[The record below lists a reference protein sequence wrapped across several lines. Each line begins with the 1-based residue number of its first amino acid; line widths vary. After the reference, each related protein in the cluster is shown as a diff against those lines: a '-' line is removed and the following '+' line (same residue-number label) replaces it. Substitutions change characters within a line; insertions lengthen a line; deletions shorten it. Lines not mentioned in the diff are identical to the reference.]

1 MAKLRSPVAWI
12 RRVLLVFIVFGV
24 IALAGLFWFGRAG
37 QEAAKPK
44 PRTGT
49 ALPDKTEN
57 LALIGQDFDYTF
69 TEGEKPL
76 FRIRGESVKADRQD
90 TIYLD
95 KVGLTLYD
103 KLGRAFEV
111 ESQTASFNRLQNE
124 GRLEG
129 DVRLRGPEGL
139 TLRTPV
145 LLLQDR
151 GKILASVQP
160 VDIGYGVAGGGGGA
174 QYKVRSDLLR
184 IHLEREMYILVGNVE
199 LHSVPGVVP
208 AVALRA
214 DRVVYE
220 RHSRRLRSEGQVQ
233 LQRGGD
239 RMTAQIIN
247 TFLGPDERSTVFIR
261 AVLNVSGSLAG
272 HSDQPGAARV
282 DFSGKTLGMLTPPRE
297 DTAREIELEGTPGA
311 PATLIARGSGLTRK
325 LTSRRLEGR
334 MIDGVMKT
342 ARGVA
347 GVDLIETLAPK
358 KGQPAVPPR
367 TAHALGVLANFGPSG
382 QLAEAILRQD
392 VRFSDGKTKAR
403 GDRAVLQLDSGQGEF
418 YGAPVEAENERGRM
432 TGPHVVWEKQAGVL
446 RADGGV
452 RALLT
457 RAEEAGL
464 AGSALGSGKGPVW
477 VDARE
482 AYYRTNPQSFL
493 FRGAV
498 RAWRGKDL
506 LLTDEL
512 RGDKTEDRLYAK
524 GSVKTLWFPEDD
536 DKDKAAKPQEP
547 IEVVAPEMTYSQT
560 GRKLN
565 YTGGV
570 RVIQTARTLAC
581 KDLTVDLKEDKK
593 AEKMICT
600 GDARLAD
607 PKTGKTIN
615 GERAVYT
622 VDARQIDFSGTPA
635 APVKMRDKDGNQ
647 IQGGQVVYF
656 LDGGKVEI
664 KGKAGVPAPASSTPA
679 NPTAAPTPPVT
690 PGKPPTKPT
699 GREGGR

>member
-12 RRVLLVFIVFGV
+12 RRVLLVLLVFGV
-24 IALAGLFWFGRAG
+24 VALAGLFWFGRAG

-57 LALIGQDFDYTF
+57 LALIGEDFDYTF

-151 GKILASVQP
+151 GKILASVEP
-160 VDIGYGVAGGGGGA
+160 VDIGYGAPGGA

-220 RHSRRLRSEGQVQ
+220 RNSRRLRSEGRVQ

-239 RMTAQIIN
+239 RMKAQIIN
-247 TFLGPDERSTVFIR
+247 TFLGPDERSAVFIR
-261 AVLNVSGSLAG
+261 AVLEVSGSIAG
-272 HSDQPGAARV
+272 HSDQPGGARV
-282 DFSGKTLGMLTPPRE
+282 DFSGKTLGMLTPPQE
-297 DTAREIELEGTPGA
+297 ATAREIELEGTPIQ
-311 PATLIARGSGLTRK
+311 PATLVASGSGLIRK
-325 LTSRRLEGR
+325 LTARRLEGR

-342 ARGVA
+342 ARGVT
-347 GVDLIETLAPK
+347 GVDLIETLATR
-358 KGQPAVPPR
+358 KGQPPVPAR
-367 TAHALGVLANFGPSG
+367 TAHALGVLANFSPSG

-392 VRFSDGKTKAR
+392 VRFTDGKTKAR

-418 YGAPVEAENERGRM
+418 YGAPVEAESERGRM
-432 TGPHVVWEKQAGVL
+432 TGPHVVWEKKSGLL

-457 RAEEAGL
+457 QTQEAGL
-464 AGSALGSGKGPVW
+464 AGSALGSGKGPIW

-482 AYYRTNPQSFL
+482 AFYRTNPQSFL

-506 LLTDEL
+506 LLADEL

-524 GSVKTLWFPEDD
+524 GSVKSLWVPEDE
-536 DKDKAAKPQEP
+536 DKSSGKPQEP
-547 IEVVAPEMTYSQT
+547 IEVVAAEMVYSQT
-560 GRKLN
+560 GRKLE
-565 YTGGV
+565 YGGGV
-570 RVIQTARTLAC
+570 RVIQTSRTLAC
-581 KDLTVDLKEDKK
+581 KNLEVDLKEDKK

-600 GDARLAD
+600 GDARLND
-607 PKTGKTIN
+607 PKSGKTIT
-615 GERAVYT
+615 GERAVYS
-622 VDARQIDFSGTPA
+622 VDARQIDFSGTPG

-656 LDGGKVEI
+656 IDGGKVEI
-664 KGKAGVPAPASSTPA
+664 KGKSGLAAAPPATPAPPATETP
-679 NPTAAPTPPVT
+679 T
-690 PGKPPTKPT
+690 KPPTKPST

>member
-12 RRVLLVFIVFGV
+12 RRVLLVAFVLGLA
-24 IALAGLFWFGRAG
+24 ALGGLFWFGRSG
-37 QEAAKPK
+37 RETAKPR

-49 ALPDKTEN
+49 DLPDKTEN

-76 FRIRGESVKADRQD
+76 FRIRGESVKADRQE

-103 KLGRAFEV
+103 AQGRSYEV
-111 ESQTASFNRLQNE
+111 ESRTASFNRLQNE

-129 DVRLRGPEGL
+129 QVRLRGPEGL
-139 TLRTPV
+139 TLQTPV
-145 LLLQDR
+145 LLLQDQ

-160 VDIGYGVAGGGGGA
+160 VDIGYGEAGGA
-174 QYKVRSDLLR
+174 QYRVRSDLLR
-184 IHLEREMYILVGNVE
+184 IHLDREMYILVGNVE
-199 LHSVPGVVP
+199 LHSLPGVVP

-220 RHSRRLRSEGQVQ
+220 RKSRRLRSEGQVQ

-247 TFLGPDERSTVFIR
+247 TFLGPDERSAVFVR

-282 DFSGKTLGMLTPPRE
+282 TFSGKTFGMLTPPQE
-297 DTAREIELEGTPGA
+297 ASAREIELEGTPID
-311 PATLIARGSGLTRK
+311 PATLVATGSGLTRK

-342 ARGVA
+342 ARGVT
-347 GVDLIETLAPK
+347 GVDLIETVAPK
-358 KGQPAVPPR
+358 KGQPPVLPR
-367 TAHALGVLANFGPSG
+367 TAHALGALANFGPSG

-392 VRFSDGKTKAR
+392 VRFTDGRTKAR

-418 YGAPVEAENERGRM
+418 FGAPVEAESDRGRM
-432 TGPHVVWEKQAGVL
+432 TGPHVVWEKKTGLL

-457 RAEEAGL
+457 RADEAGL

-482 AYYRTNPQSFL
+482 AYYRSNPQSFL

-506 LLTDEL
+506 LLAEEL
-512 RGDKTEDRLYAK
+512 RGDKAEDRLYAK
-524 GSVKTLWFPEDD
+524 GSVKSLWVPEDED
-536 DKDKAAKPQEP
+536 RSTGKPQEP
-547 IEVVAPEMTYSQT
+547 IEVIAPEMVYSQS
-560 GRKLN
+560 GRKVS
-565 YTGGV
+565 YSGGV
-570 RVIQTARTLAC
+570 RVTQTARTLSC
-581 KDLTVDLKEDKK
+581 KALDVDLKEDKK
-593 AEKMICT
+593 AEKMTCT
-600 GDARLAD
+600 GDARLND
-607 PKTGKTIN
+607 PQSGKTIT
-615 GERAVYT
+615 GERAIYS
-622 VDARQIDFSGTPA
+622 VDARQIDFSGTSG

-656 LDGGKVEI
+656 VDGGKVEI
-664 KGKAGVPAPASSTPA
+664 KGKAGVQSPAAKPA
-679 NPTAAPTPPVT
+679 NPI
-690 PGKPPTKPT
+690 GQ
-699 GREGGR
+699 EGHR

>member
-12 RRVLLVFIVFGV
+12 RRVLLVLLVFGV
-24 IALAGLFWFGRAG
+24 AALAGLFWFGRSG

-57 LALIGQDFDYTF
+57 LALIGEDFDYTF

-76 FRIRGESVKADRQD
+76 FRIRGAGVKADRQD

-111 ESQTASFNRLQNE
+111 ESETASFNRLQNE

-139 TLRTPV
+139 TLQTPV

-151 GKILASVQP
+151 GKILASVEP
-160 VDIGYGVAGGGGGA
+160 VDIGYGAPGGA

-199 LHSVPGVVP
+199 LNSLPGVVP

-220 RHSRRLRSEGQVQ
+220 RQSRRLRSEGKVR
-233 LQRGGD
+233 LERGGD

-247 TFLGPDERSTVFIR
+247 TFLGPDERSAVFIR
-261 AVLNVSGSLAG
+261 AVLDVSGSLAG
-272 HSDQPGAARV
+272 RSDQPGGSRI
-282 DFSGKTLGMLTPPRE
+282 DFSGKTLGMLTPPQE
-297 DTAREIELEGTPGA
+297 GTAREIELEGTPGA
-311 PATLIARGSGLTRK
+311 PATLVASGSGLTRK

-347 GVDLIETLAPK
+347 GVDLVETVAPK

-367 TAHALGVLANFGPSG
+367 TAHALGVLANFGPGG

-432 TGPHVVWEKQAGVL
+432 TGPHVVWEKKTGLL

-457 RAEEAGL
+457 RADEAGL

-477 VDARE
+477 IDARE
-482 AYYRTNPQSFL
+482 AVYRTNPQSFL

-506 LLTDEL
+506 LLADEL

-524 GSVKTLWFPEDD
+524 GSVKTLWIPEDD
-536 DKDKAAKPQEP
+536 DKSLGKPQEP
-547 IEVVAPEMTYSQT
+547 IEVIAPEMTYSQT
-560 GRKLN
+560 GRKLQYN
-565 YTGGV
+565 GGV

-581 KDLTVDLKEDKK
+581 KDLVVDLKEDKK
-593 AEKMICT
+593 AEKMTCT

-615 GERAVYT
+615 GERAIYS

-656 LDGGKVEI
+656 IDGGKVEI
-664 KGKAGVPAPASSTPA
+664 KGKAGVPATPA
-679 NPTAAPTPPVT
+679 PAAATD
-690 PGKPPTKPT
+690 KPT
-699 GREGGR
+699 TRPPGREGGR

>member
-12 RRVLLVFIVFGV
+12 RRVLLLLLVFGV
-24 IALAGLFWFGRAG
+24 AALGGLFWFGRSG

-44 PRTGT
+44 PRAGT

-57 LALIGQDFDYTF
+57 LALIGEDFDYTF

-76 FRIRGESVKADRQD
+76 FRIRGAGVKADRQD

-111 ESQTASFNRLQNE
+111 ESETASFNRLQNE

-139 TLRTPV
+139 TLKTPV

-151 GKILASVQP
+151 GKILASVEP
-160 VDIGYGVAGGGGGA
+160 VDIGYGAPGGA
-174 QYKVRSDLLR
+174 QYRVRSDLMR
-184 IHLEREMYILVGNVE
+184 IHLEREMYVLVGNVQ
-199 LHSVPGVVP
+199 LDSLPGVVP
-208 AVALRA
+208 VTALRA

-220 RHSRRLRSEGQVQ
+220 RQSRRLRSEGKVQ
-233 LQRGGD
+233 LRRGAD

-247 TFLGPDERSTVFIR
+247 TFLGPDERSAVFIR

-272 HSDQPGAARV
+272 HSDEPGAARI
-282 DFSGKTLGMLTPPRE
+282 DFSGKTLGMLTPPQE
-297 DTAREIELEGTPGA
+297 GTAREIELEGTPGA
-311 PATLIARGSGLTRK
+311 PATLISRGAGLTRK

-347 GVDLIETLAPK
+347 GVDLVETVAPK
-358 KGQPAVPPR
+358 KGQPPVPPR
-367 TAHALGVLANFGPSG
+367 TAHALGVLGNFGPSG

-432 TGPHVVWEKQAGVL
+432 TGPHVVWEKNNGLL

-477 VDARE
+477 VDAKE
-482 AYYRTNPQSFL
+482 AFYRSNPQSFL

-506 LLTDEL
+506 LLADEL
-512 RGDKTEDRLYAK
+512 RGDKAEDRLYAK
-524 GSVKTLWFPEDD
+524 GSVKTLWVPEDE
-536 DKDKAAKPQEP
+536 DKSTAKAQEP
-547 IEVVAPEMTYSQT
+547 IEVVAPEMTYSQS
-560 GRKLN
+560 GRKLR
-565 YTGGV
+565 YDGGV

-581 KDLTVDLKEDKK
+581 KNLEVDLKEDKK
-593 AEKMICT
+593 AEKMTCT

-615 GERAVYT
+615 GERAIYS
-622 VDARQIDFSGTPA
+622 VDARQIDFSGTPS

-647 IQGGQVVYF
+647 IQGGQVVYYI
-656 LDGGKVEI
+656 DGGKVEI
-664 KGKAGVPAPASSTPA
+664 KGKSGVPAPPA
-679 NPTAAPTPPVT
+679 TAPAPAAAAPNRTTAPPQRQK
-690 PGKPPTKPT
+690 GS
-699 GREGGR
+699 R

>member
-1 MAKLRSPVAWI
+1 MAKLRSPVTWI
-12 RRVLLVFIVFGV
+12 RRVLLVLLVFGV
-24 IALAGLFWFGRAG
+24 VALGGLFWFGRSG
-37 QEAAKPK
+37 QEVAKPSE
-44 PRTGT
+44 RTGK

-57 LALIGQDFDYTF
+57 LALIGEDFDYTF

-76 FRIRGESVKADRQD
+76 FRIRGDSVKADRQD
-90 TIYLD
+90 TIFLE

-111 ESQTASFNRLQNE
+111 ESRQASFNRLQNE

-139 TLRTPV
+139 TLRTSV
-145 LLLQDR
+145 LLLEDR
-151 GKILASVQP
+151 GKILASVEP
-160 VDIGYGVAGGGGGA
+160 VEIGYGDAGGGR
-174 QYKVRSDLLR
+174 YKVTSDLLR
-184 IHLEREMYILVGNVE
+184 IHLEREMYILVGHVE
-199 LHSVPGVVP
+199 LHSLAGVVP
-208 AVALRA
+208 PVALRA

-220 RHSRRLRSEGQVQ
+220 RKSRRLRSEGQVQ

-247 TFLGPDERSTVFIR
+247 TFLGPDERSAVFIR
-261 AVLNVSGSLAG
+261 AVLDVSGSLVG
-272 HSDQPGAARV
+272 HSDQPGGARV

-297 DTAREIELEGTPGA
+297 GAAREIELEGTPDA
-311 PATLIARGSGLTRK
+311 PATLLARGSGLTRK
-325 LTSRRLEGR
+325 LTARRLEGR

-342 ARGVA
+342 ARGVT
-347 GVDLIETLAPK
+347 GVDLVETVATK

-367 TAHALGVLANFGPSG
+367 TAHALGLLANFGPSG

-392 VRFSDGKTKAR
+392 VRFSDGRTKAR

-418 YGAPVEAENERGRM
+418 FGAPVEAESDRGRL
-432 TGPHVVWEKQAGVL
+432 TGPHVVWEKQNGLL

-457 RAEEAGL
+457 RAEDAGL

-477 VDARE
+477 VEARE
-482 AYYRTNPQSFL
+482 AFYHSDPQSFL

-512 RGDKTEDRLYAK
+512 RGDKVEDRLYAK

-536 DKDKAAKPQEP
+536 DKSTAKPQEP
-547 IEVVAPEMTYSQT
+547 IEVIAPEMVYSQS
-560 GRKLN
+560 GRKLS
-565 YTGGV
+565 YSGGV

-581 KDLTVDLKEDKK
+581 KDLEVDLKEDKK
-593 AEKMICT
+593 AEKMVCT

-607 PKTGKTIN
+607 PQTGKTIN
-615 GERAVYT
+615 GERAVYL
-622 VDARQIDFSGTPA
+622 VDGRQIEFSGT
-635 APVKMRDKDGNQ
+635 PVKMRDKDGNQ
-647 IQGGQVVYF
+647 IQGGRIVYF
-656 LDGGKVEI
+656 IDGGKVEI
-664 KGKAGVPAPASSTPA
+664 KGKSGLPAPPAAAAPAPPPADPAAKPPVKPPTRLPASS
-679 NPTAAPTPPVT
+679 
-690 PGKPPTKPT
+690 
-699 GREGGR
+699 EGSR